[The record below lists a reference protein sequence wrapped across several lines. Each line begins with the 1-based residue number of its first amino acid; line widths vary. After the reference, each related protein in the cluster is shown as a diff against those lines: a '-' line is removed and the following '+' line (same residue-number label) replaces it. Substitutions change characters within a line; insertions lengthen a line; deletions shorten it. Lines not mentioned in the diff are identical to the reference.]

1 MSPDSKEMTLCPGS
15 RSKYFLNVFS
25 KSKMFSVPPSVDTTG
40 IDGTCFWLKGISTK
54 LIRLLTACL
63 HETGVGGHL
72 FPRAHPQFLVCFL
85 LECFNKLSED
95 NPPPLLKDAFPSV
108 TVFLDILLKMATL
121 LQNFAS
127 GSGVSRMSFREAI
140 VCERGG
146 WGAGNARPE
155 RLCLGK
161 LA

>member
-95 NPPPLLKDAFPSV
+95 NPPPPQRCLSICHGFPGYLIKDGNFIAK
-108 TVFLDILLKMATL
+108 LCEWQWR
-121 LQNFAS
+121 LQNEF
-127 GSGVSRMSFREAI
+127 
-140 VCERGG
+140 
-146 WGAGNARPE
+146 
-155 RLCLGK
+155 
-161 LA
+161 